1 MEYADIVTR
10 VQASLQRGVETV
22 ERSRVDREG
31 ETRVFLTVESIDVE
45 IPIQPDGSGSET
57 DGSGSE
63 TDGSGSETDDTDGDA
78 GDRTDDALSVTPGSG
93 DGRLRFSFVPS
104 KIGRLDPGPAFPL
117 TYLQGVGDATA
128 RRLRDAGIEDVRALA
143 SSDPRAV
150 AVDTGLSADRARRFV
165 EMARHVK
172 LGADNQLA
180 EALVSLDFDRRTLAE
195 TSREQIR
202 ETVLTAAS
210 QGRLPLP
217 RDYEVDATALDSLS
231 ARATRTGALSGDVS
245 LRTLDDHT
253 LDDHTLDD
261 RIRRHDE

>member
-63 TDGSGSETDDTDGDA
+63 TDDTDGDA
-78 GDRTDDALSVTPGSG
+78 GDRIGAALSVTPGSG

-217 RDYEVDATALDSLS
+217 A
-231 ARATRTGALSGDVS
+231 
-245 LRTLDDHT
+245 
-253 LDDHTLDD
+253 
-261 RIRRHDE
+261 